1 MIPCLYDSSE
11 TEYADNGIGKLSDC
25 QSCVVT
31 EKRNGSYE
39 LKMEYPA
46 EGIHADYLQEGNIIL
61 AKPADQVQSQP
72 FRIYKITTPL
82 SGKLEICARHI
93 SYQLNFITV
102 SPLSASGCPAALA
115 ALKSK
120 ATTDCPFTF
129 WTDLVSGAAFN
140 LTVPVSLRGAL
151 GGVDGSVLDTYGGE
165 YEWDRYTVRLHQA
178 RGRDNGVRIVYGKNL
193 IDFKMERNIENV
205 ITGVHPYWK
214 NQETGAV
221 LELPEKVITVSGRSV
236 PYERIVPYDCTEQF
250 ESQPSVETLRNH
262 AASYL
267 KTTTLTDPNVDIT
280 IDFLQL
286 WETPGYED
294 IAEAE
299 RVQMC
304 DTVWVYISKLGI
316 EVSSKVTE
324 TEYDTLLEKYKS
336 VTLSNSV
343 VSSRSS
349 SLAAFL
355 GSIKNEASNAYQTAI
370 RVESSISDV
379 SALAENQGYYNV
391 LAAALMGLHYS
402 SGTDNN
408 GNVVRYA
415 YNAVS
420 LEASTRAWRSGPDGL
435 FYSTNGGKT
444 WQYGWDTDYQAVSTV
459 FDTLSILAGQIR
471 GGTIDTQAVRISG
484 NAYFFWTGDAILL
497 TDPQDTK
504 RMVKIGLYAD
514 GRYGIAVSADG
525 GATWEEG
532 LGFDGVKLSE
542 ATLQAFD
549 ERYGKAQVTVS
560 EEAPSEPKEDTLWID
575 KTMNPKRLKLWNG
588 TDWEIV
594 GYEPPVTEPSEP
606 SEPNEPG
613 TDIGTEPTEP
623 ETDTGIDTGE
633 NTDTTTETTPVT
645 PEEGVDADAENN
657 TDHDTAGG

>member
-11 TEYADNGIGKLSDC
+11 TGYADNGIGKLSDC

-46 EGIHADYLQEGNIIL
+46 EGIHADYLQEGSIIL

-72 FRIYKITTPL
+72 FRIYKIKTPL

-102 SPLSASGCPAALA
+102 SPMSASGCPAALA

-129 WTDLVSGAAFN
+129 WTDLTSGAGFH
-140 LTVPVSLRGAL
+140 LPVPVSLRSAL

-236 PYERIVPYDCTEQF
+236 PYDRIVPYDCTEQF
-250 ESQPSVETLRNH
+250 ETQPSLDTLRNH

-267 KTTTLTDPNVDIT
+267 KTTSLTDPNVDIT
-280 IDFLQL
+280 IDFLRL

-349 SLAAFL
+349 SLAASL
-355 GSIKNEASNAYQTAI
+355 GSIKNEASSAYQTAI

-408 GNVVRYA
+408 GSVVRYA

-420 LEASTRAWRSGPDGL
+420 LEASTRAWRSGRDGL
-435 FYSTNGGKT
+435 FYSTDGGKT

-471 GGTIDTQAVRISG
+471 GGTIDTGLVRISE
-484 NAYFFWTGDAILL
+484 NAYFHWTGDAILL
-497 TDPQDTK
+497 TDPEDTTK
-504 RMVKIGLYAD
+504 QIKIGLYAD
-514 GRYGIAVSADG
+514 GHYGIAATQDG
-525 GATWEEG
+525 GRTWEEG
-532 LGFDGVKLSE
+532 LGFEGVRLSE
-542 ATLQAFD
+542 ETLQGLD
-549 ERYGKAQVTVS
+549 ERYGKEQITVS
-560 EEAPSEPKEDTLWID
+560 EEEPEAPESDALWID
-575 KTMNPKRLKLWNG
+575 KTMIPKRLKLWNG

-606 SEPNEPG
+606 ETDTG
-613 TDIGTEPTEP
+613 TDTGA
-623 ETDTGIDTGE
+623 DTGIDTGE
-633 NTDTTTETTPVT
+633 NTDTTTEIT
-645 PEEGVDADAENN
+645 PEEGADADAENN

>member
-1 MIPCLYDSSE
+1 MRGYL
-11 TEYADNGIGKLSDC
+11 
-25 QSCVVT
+25 
-31 EKRNGSYE
+31 
-39 LKMEYPA
+39 PA
-46 EGIHADYLQEGNIIL
+46 RTGRPRSRQA
-61 AKPADQVQSQP
+61 
-72 FRIYKITTPL
+72 
-82 SGKLEICARHI
+82 
-93 SYQLNFITV
+93 
-102 SPLSASGCPAALA
+102 
-115 ALKSK
+115 SK
-120 ATTDCPFTF
+120 ADH
-129 WTDLVSGAAFN
+129 
-140 LTVPVSLRGAL
+140 
-151 GGVDGSVLDTYGGE
+151 GSVLDTYGGE

-221 LELPEKVITVSGRSV
+221 LELPEKVITVSGKSV

-250 ESQPSVETLRNH
+250 ESQPSVDALRNH

-349 SLAAFL
+349 SLAASL

-444 WQYGWDTDYQAVSTV
+444 WQYGWDMDYQAVATV

-471 GGTIDTQAVRISG
+471 GGTIDTQLVRISG
-484 NAYFFWTGDAILL
+484 NAYFHWMGDAILL
-497 TDPQDTK
+497 ADPQDTN

-514 GRYGIAVSADG
+514 GLYGIAVSADG
-525 GATWEEG
+525 GTTWEEG
-532 LGFDGVKLSE
+532 LGFEGVKLSE

-549 ERYGKAQVTVS
+549 ERYGKAQITVS
-560 EEAPSEPKEDTLWID
+560 EEAPSEPEEDTLWID

-588 TDWEIV
+588 TDWETV

-606 SEPNEPG
+606 TDPSKPG
-613 TDIGTEPTEP
+613 TD
-623 ETDTGIDTGE
+623 TDAGTGIDAGE
-633 NTDTTTETTPVT
+633 NTDTTTEIT
-645 PEEGVDADAENN
+645 PEEVVDADAENN